1 MEKITDFILKNR
13 LIILLVTVL
22 LTIFFGLQIPKLK
35 INSDFIKSLPIDD
48 PIANQ
53 YKYIGDEFKG
63 TDLSIII
70 VEAENILTQEKISL
84 IAQLT
89 DSLRVTEGITSVT
102 SLTDIMHI
110 ETDSLGFEISKL
122 IDEYN
127 LPKSDEEIE
136 NIRQKIENSDR
147 YKGVIISE
155 DYSSTII
162 MYVLSNDIDQSL
174 ATENI
179 NNKIKNM
186 NLPLKLYFGGMPVL
200 VNDISKLIL
209 EDLFKLI
216 PFIAIILILVLFLCF
231 RSLRGVIF
239 PLLSVS
245 IASIWTL
252 GIMSLLNYEITMI
265 SGNIPVVLFAV
276 GSAYAIHVVNH
287 INETKERDYYR
298 ALKQSLSYLIIP
310 VFLSAITTVF
320 GFISFIYGA
329 YLIMIK
335 EFGIFAA
342 LGTFISLIIA
352 LTLVPILQY
361 YFPLK
366 KFESKNEKSENSI
379 IYSIILKP
387 IHLSIIKF
395 QKYILLFWISTFII
409 GIFFSFK
416 IIRSSD
422 VSSYFK
428 VDNPTRISENILQSK
443 FGGSSPIYILFKGDI
458 QSPNLLKKMDDLENY
473 LMKNEHI
480 STTTSVAGIIKE
492 MNNAMGEGM
501 QIPMEKEK
509 IEQLWFLIE
518 GQEILQQLVNS
529 DLTEAIV
536 QSRFAS
542 TKTSEVD
549 DFLKSLE
556 TWTSEMQTEDCEI
569 IISGMPSVY
578 NQIDKSLLKS
588 QMSSLFIAVILVYLI
603 ITVILKSFKLG
614 LYGTIPILTGICLLF
629 GFMGL
634 TKIPLDFATVLVA
647 GVALG
652 IGIDYSIHIINA
664 YKFHSL
670 KSSDINEIIEKTIL
684 INGKAIVINA
694 LTVSSGFLV
703 LLFSQLL
710 PIQYFGLLISIS
722 MIISSF
728 SALTLLPVL
737 LILKTKKQSKTL

>member
-1 MEKITDFILKNR
+1 MERITDFIFRNR
-13 LIILLVTVL
+13 LLIISIIMIITVFMG
-22 LTIFFGLQIPKLK
+22 IQIPKLK
-35 INSDFIKSLPIDD
+35 INSDFIKSLPKDD

-70 VEAENILTQEKISL
+70 IESENIFNKETIGY
-84 IAQLT
+84 IAQIT
-89 DSLRVTEGITSVT
+89 DSLRVSEGVTTVT
-102 SLTDIMHI
+102 SLTDIMYI

-127 LPKSDEEIE
+127 LPQTEEEIE
-136 NIRQKIENSDR
+136 ELKRRIEQSDR
-147 YKGVIISE
+147 YKGVIVSE

-162 MYVLSNDIDQSL
+162 MYILSNDIDQSV
-174 ATENI
+174 ASENI
-179 NNKIKNM
+179 KNKITEM
-186 NLPLKLYFGGMPVL
+186 NLPLKIHFGGMPML
-200 VNDISKLIL
+200 INDISKLIL
-209 EDLFKLI
+209 EDLLKLI
-216 PFIAIILILVLFLCF
+216 PFIAIVLMLILFLCF
-231 RSLRGVIF
+231 RTIRGVLL

-287 INETKERDYYR
+287 LNETKEKDYFK
-298 ALKQSLSYLIIP
+298 ALKQSLTYLIIP

-320 GFISFIYGA
+320 GFVSFIYGA

-342 LGTFISLIIA
+342 VGTLISLLIA
-352 LTLVPILQY
+352 LTFVPILQY
-361 YFPLK
+361 YFPVKNFSNK
-366 KFESKNEKSENSI
+366 KSKSENSLI
-379 IYSIILKP
+379 TNLILKP
-387 IHLSIIKF
+387 LHKLLINHKN
-395 QKYILLFWISTFII
+395 YILGFWATTLVI
-409 GIFFSFK
+409 GIIFSFQ

-428 VDNPTRISENILQSK
+428 KNNPTRISEKILQTK
-443 FGGSSPIYILFKGDI
+443 FGGSAPIYILFKGDI
-458 QSPNLLKKMDDLENY
+458 QSSEVLNKMDEMENFITQ
-473 LMKNEHI
+473 NEHI
-480 STTTSVAGIIKE
+480 SSSTSVAGIVKE

-501 QIPMEKEK
+501 KIPDEKAK

-518 GQEILQQLVNS
+518 GQDILQQLVNN
-529 DLTEAIV
+529 DLSEGIV

-542 TKTSEVD
+542 SKTMDVD
-549 DFLKSLE
+549 KFIDDVEKWIDE
-556 TWTSEMQTEDCEI
+556 NQTENCQI
-569 IISGMPSVY
+569 ILSGMPSVY
-578 NQIDKSLLKS
+578 NQIDRSLLRS
-588 QMSSLFIAVILVYLI
+588 QMSSLVIALILVFLI
-603 ITVILKSFKLG
+603 ISAILKSFKLG
-614 LYGTIPILTGICLLF
+614 FYGTIPILSGICILF

-634 TKIPLDFATVLVA
+634 SGIPLDFATVLVA

-664 YKFHSL
+664 YKYY
-670 KSSDINEIIEKTIL
+670 SSQTNDISKIIENIIL

-694 LTVSSGFLV
+694 LTVSCGFLV
-703 LLFSQLL
+703 LLFSQIL

-722 MIISSF
+722 MILSGLG
-728 SALTLLPVL
+728 ALTLLPVL
-737 LILKTKKQSKTL
+737 LIKKHLSKNY